1 VTYKLRNIIAVSVKR
16 SSEQPWI
23 Y

>member
-1 VTYKLRNIIAVSVKR
+1 VTYKLRNIIAMSVKR